1 MQQNKI
7 QTVPKQRVITVNKE
21 PTDKQNIYT
30 MNNISAIDE
39 AAFYLQSKAG
49 FKLYMYLA
57 KNQNNRQF
65 ALSSAAFT
73 AWSGTGL
80 TAYNTAFKELV
91 SKGYLVQKEGTETI
105 YTFFDKSRHNLK
117 ENDKLIIEYANAA
130 AAGEPNAAAAEEPK
144 AKEFEF

>member
-7 QTVPKQRVITVNKE
+7 QSVPNQRIVTVNKE
-21 PTDKQNIYT
+21 PVGREKIYT
-30 MNNISAIDE
+30 VNNLAAIDE
-39 AAFYLQSKAG
+39 AAYNLQSKAG

-57 KNQNNRQF
+57 KNQDNRQF

-91 SKGYLVQKEGTETI
+91 KKGYLIQKEGTETI
-105 YTFFDKSRHNLK
+105 YSFYDKSQK
-117 ENDKLIIEYANAA
+117 EQKKNDEVIIEYPNAT
-130 AAGEPNAAAAEEPK
+130 AAGKPKEESNQ
-144 AKEFEF
+144 FSF